1 MILISTQCFPPDTG
15 GIESLLYSLASA
27 LSAAGEEVRVYADYH
42 SGADTLFDQQQAFP
56 IYRFSG
62 IKPWR
67 RRKKA
72 RAIMRCSIEQADNP
86 AVLIT
91 DSWKSLEL
99 VETRHLSAVLCL
111 AHGTEIPPQV
121 SATKSRRIRGAYSR
135 ASHIVAN
142 SHYTAGVVKPY
153 VSRPEKIRIIHPG
166 IPAPSEDLSG
176 EALIQARLAV
186 HDPVLITVARLEER
200 KGHMSVISILPRLLA
215 EFPRLLYVIA
225 GNGDCLAI
233 LKTAVADTGMQSH
246 VLFAGT
252 VQDPEKTAW
261 LRSSTLFIMPGR
273 QIGQDVEGFGLA
285 YLEAALQG
293 LPAIACN
300 SGGAPEAVLHRQ
312 TGLVCR
318 PDDLEDLA
326 QATLELL
333 RNRPYLSQLGASAQ
347 ARASTFLWKTKYTEY
362 LRLLR
367 S

>member
-15 GIESLLYSLASA
+15 GIESLVFSLASE
-27 LSAAGEEVRVYADYH
+27 LSAAGEEVSVYADH
-42 SGADTLFDQQQAFP
+42 RSATNTLFDQHQGFP
-56 IYRFSG
+56 IHRFSG

-67 RRKKA
+67 RIKKA
-72 RAIMRCSIEQADNP
+72 RAILRYSIDQTNTP

-111 AHGTEIPPQV
+111 AHGTEIPQQV
-121 SATKSRRIRGAYSR
+121 SSSKSRRIRDAYSR
-135 ASHIVAN
+135 ANHIVAN
-142 SHYTAGVVKPY
+142 SCYTADRVKPF
-153 VSRPEKIRIIHPG
+153 VARPEKIRIIHPG
-166 IPAPSEDLSG
+166 ISAPANDPSI
-176 EALIQARLAV
+176 EARIQARLAD

-200 KGHMSVISILPRLLA
+200 KGHMSVISILPGLVA

-225 GNGDCLAI
+225 GNGECLSA
-233 LKTAVADTGMQSH
+233 LKAVVADTDMQNH
-246 VLFAGT
+246 VLFTGT

-261 LRSSTLFIMPGR
+261 LRSSTLFIMPGK

-285 YLEAALQG
+285 YLEAALLG
-293 LPAIACN
+293 VPAIACN
-300 SGGAPEAVLHRQ
+300 SGGAPEAVLHRK
-312 TGLVCR
+312 TGLVCK

-333 RNRPYLSQLGASAQ
+333 RNRPYLRQLGTSAQ
-347 ARASTFLWKTKYTEY
+347 VRASTFLWQTKFTEY
-362 LRLLR
+362 LHLLR